1 MMERI
6 HRVSDL
12 WAESAGAA
20 NAASRATR
28 LDRSTDAVQNGA
40 RMRVL
45 FASGI
50 DGFCHRYAVLHWA
63 EQLVTQGIASTVRA
77 HTDPRLAADLATH
90 DVLVL
95 YRVPDGVWVRHLL
108 ARARTLGRASVFA
121 VDDLIVDPAVADP

>member
-1 MMERI
+1 
-6 HRVSDL
+6 
-12 WAESAGAA
+12 
-20 NAASRATR
+20 
-28 LDRSTDAVQNGA
+28 
-40 RMRVL
+40 MRVL

-63 EQLVTQGIASTVRA
+63 EQLATQAVASTVRA

-108 ARARTLGRASVFA
+108 ARAGFHVREMFGDFARGPVVDGCPEIIVMADRA
-121 VDDLIVDPAVADP
+121 